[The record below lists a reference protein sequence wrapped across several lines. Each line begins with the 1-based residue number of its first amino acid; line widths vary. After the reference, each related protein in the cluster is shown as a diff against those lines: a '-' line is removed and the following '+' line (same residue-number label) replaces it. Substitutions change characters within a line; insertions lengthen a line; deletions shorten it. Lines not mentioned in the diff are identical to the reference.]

1 MKPLPLPYEIKK
13 RKLPSVIIQGDAN
26 SNFCNLKPDNILFA
40 YSNLYYV
47 SNALCPFPNGAGQ
60 TAEGTYHNGKELGG

>member
-1 MKPLPLPYEIKK
+1 MQI
-13 RKLPSVIIQGDAN
+13 VI
-26 SNFCNLKPDNILFA
+26 FCNPKPDNIIFICLFK
-40 YSNLYYV
+40 LV